1 MSASE
6 NSAPRVTIGKV
17 RPHLTQNEALVFEKS
32 APGKRGYKLPPL
44 DVPAVD
50 TKALLGSAAREVPA
64 PLPELSEIEIIRHF
78 TRLSTWNYAIDLGM
92 YPLGSCTMK
101 YNPRVNEFVS
111 RIEGLAEAH
120 PYRPDSL
127 AQGILEVI
135 DLLQRCLIEITG
147 MDAITLQPA
156 AGAHGEFTGI
166 LLVRAWHESNG
177 NARRKILIPD
187 SAHGTNPATAAIC
200 GYTVENLKSNA
211 LGGIDLEALERQ
223 VDEETAALMLTNP
236 STLGVFENQIHK
248 IADILHAKGAL
259 LYMDGANM
267 NALVGKVRPGDFGV
281 DVMHLNLHKTFS
293 TPHGGGGPGSGPVA
307 CKAFLEPFLPTPV
320 LVRREIAINSPAPEP
335 WENVGDDRPL
345 PGGSMPMFR
354 APSAEPVSA
363 EDPRKQR
370 VTLCWD
376 YDRPK
381 SVGRVRAFYGNTGM
395 FIRALAYILANG
407 PDGLRQTT
415 EDAVLNANYIRAK
428 LDDLYELPY
437 KTPSMHEVVFSD
449 KRQATRGV
457 KTGDIAKR
465 LIDYGFHPYTVS
477 FPLIVPGALM
487 IEPTESESLEE
498 LDLFIAA
505 MRSIAKEVE
514 DNPELVKTAPHSTRV
529 SRLDEVQAARKPI
542 LRWRG

>member
-1 MSASE
+1 MATTEINAS
-6 NSAPRVTIGKV
+6 RTTTGKV
-17 RPHLTQNEALVFEKS
+17 RAHQTQNERLTFEKS
-32 APGKRGYKLPPL
+32 APGKKAYKLPPL
-44 DVPAVD
+44 DVPA
-50 TKALLGSAAREVPA
+50 ANAAELLGESFREKDGL
-64 PLPELSEIEIIRHF
+64 LPELSEIEIIRHF

-111 RIEGLAEAH
+111 RIEGLADAH

-127 AQGILEVI
+127 AQGIMEVI

-147 MDAITLQPA
+147 MDVITLQPA

-166 LLVRAWHESNG
+166 LLARAWHESHG
-177 NARRKILIPD
+177 NARKKIIIPD

-200 GYTVENLKSNA
+200 GYQVENLKSNSD
-211 LGGIDLEALERQ
+211 GGIDLDALARQ
-223 VDEETAALMLTNP
+223 VDEDTAALMLTNP
-236 STLGVFENQIHK
+236 STIGVFENQIHK

-307 CKAFLEPFLPTPV
+307 CKKFLEPFLPTPV
-320 LVRREIAINSPAPEP
+320 LAHNQD
-335 WENVGDDRPL
+335 GT
-345 PGGSMPMFR
+345 
-354 APSAEPVSA
+354 
-363 EDPRKQR
+363 K
-370 VTLCWD
+370 CWD

-395 FIRALAYILANG
+395 FIRALAYIMANG

-415 EDAVLNANYIRAK
+415 EDAVLNANYIRKK
-428 LDDLYELPY
+428 LEDLYELPY

-449 KRQATRGV
+449 KRQQAKGV

-487 IEPTESESLEE
+487 IEPTESESVEE
-498 LDLFIAA
+498 LDLFVAA
-505 MRSIAKEVE
+505 MRSIAREVE
-514 DNPELVKTAPHSTRV
+514 ETPDLVKTAPHSTRV
-529 SRLDEVQAARKPI
+529 SRLDEVSAARKPI
-542 LRWRG
+542 LRWKPESAS

>member
-1 MSASE
+1 MGATEGSV
-6 NSAPRVTIGKV
+6 PRKTIGKV
-17 RPHLTQNEALVFEKS
+17 RPHQTQNERLMFEKS
-32 APGKRGYKLPPL
+32 APGKKAYRLPPL

-50 TKALLGSAAREVPA
+50 PALALGDVRRTRGAE
-64 PLPELSEIEIIRHF
+64 LPELSEIEIIRHF

-120 PYRPDSL
+120 PYRPESL
-127 AQGILEVI
+127 AQGALEVLE
-135 DLLQRCLIEITG
+135 LLQKCLLEITG

-166 LLVRAWHESNG
+166 LLVRAWHESQG
-177 NARRKILIPD
+177 NARKKILIPD

-200 GYTVENLKSNA
+200 GYQVENLKSNPD
-211 LGGIDLEALERQ
+211 GGIDLGALAAQ
-223 VDEETAALMLTNP
+223 VDDDTAALMLTNP
-236 STLGVFENQIHK
+236 STLGVFENEIHK
-248 IADILHAKGAL
+248 IADILHKKGAL

-307 CKAFLEPFLPTPV
+307 CKKFLEPFLPTPI
-320 LVRREIAINSPAPEP
+320 LVRRAGVKSQVSNSRPGAPNSEP
-335 WENVGDDRPL
+335 PL
-345 PGGSMPMFR
+345 
-354 APSAEPVSA
+354 A
-363 EDPRKQR
+363 
-370 VTLCWD
+370 WD

-415 EDAVLNANYIRAK
+415 EDAVLNANYIRKK
-428 LDDLYELPY
+428 LEDLYELPY

-449 KRQATRGV
+449 KRQAVKGV

-477 FPLIVPGALM
+477 FPLIVHGALM
-487 IEPTESESLEE
+487 IEPTESESVEE
-498 LDLFIAA
+498 LDLFIEA
-505 MRSIAKEVE
+505 MRSIAREVE
-514 DNPELVKTAPHSTRV
+514 ETPEVVKTAPHSTRV
-529 SRLDEVQAARKPI
+529 SRLDEVAAARKPI
-542 LRWRG
+542 LRWRPDSVK

>member
-1 MSASE
+1 MATNIIESA
-6 NSAPRVTIGKV
+6 RTTTGKV
-17 RPHLTQNEALVFEKS
+17 RSHQTQNERLTFEKS
-32 APGKRGYKLPPL
+32 APGKKGYKLPPL

-50 TKALLGSAAREVPA
+50 PAALLGETFREKDGL
-64 PLPELSEIEIIRHF
+64 LPELSEIEIIRHF

-111 RIEGLAEAH
+111 RIDGLADAH

-127 AQGILEVI
+127 AQGIMEII

-147 MDAITLQPA
+147 MDVITLQPA

-166 LLVRAWHESNG
+166 LLARAWHESRG
-177 NARRKILIPD
+177 NARKKIIIPD

-200 GYTVENLKSNA
+200 GYQVENLKSNPD
-211 LGGIDLEALERQ
+211 GGIDLDALARQ
-223 VDEETAALMLTNP
+223 VDEDTAALMLTNP
-236 STLGVFENQIHK
+236 STIGVFENQIHK

-307 CKAFLEPFLPTPV
+307 CKKFLEPFLPTPV
-320 LVRREIAINSPAPEP
+320 LAHNQD
-335 WENVGDDRPL
+335 GT
-345 PGGSMPMFR
+345 
-354 APSAEPVSA
+354 
-363 EDPRKQR
+363 K
-370 VTLCWD
+370 CWD
-376 YDRPK
+376 YDRPR
-381 SVGRVRAFYGNTGM
+381 SIGRVRAFYGNTGM

-415 EDAVLNANYIRAK
+415 EDAVLNANYIRKK
-428 LDDLYELPY
+428 LEDLYELPY

-449 KRQATRGV
+449 KRQQVKGV

-487 IEPTESESLEE
+487 IEPTESESVEE
-498 LDLFIAA
+498 LDLFVAA
-505 MRSIAKEVE
+505 MRSIAQEVE
-514 DNPELVKTAPHSTRV
+514 ENPELVKTAPHSTRV
-529 SRLDEVQAARKPI
+529 SRLDEVTAARKPI
-542 LRWRG
+542 LRWKPEPAS

>member
-1 MSASE
+1 MTLPAEFSASRT
-6 NSAPRVTIGKV
+6 NGKV
-17 RPHLTQNEALVFEKS
+17 RPHQTQNEALVFEKS
-32 APGKRGYKLPPL
+32 APGKRAYKMPPL
-44 DVPAVD
+44 DVPQVD
-50 TKALLGSAAREVPA
+50 PAALLGPACRETTGL
-64 PLPELSEIEIIRHF
+64 LPELSEIEIIRHF

-101 YNPRVNEFVS
+101 YNPRVNEVVA
-111 RIEGLAEAH
+111 RIAGFAEAH
-120 PYRPDSL
+120 PYRPNSH
-127 AQGILEVI
+127 AQGGMEIIE
-135 DLLQRCLIEITG
+135 LLQRCLLEITG
-147 MDAITLQPA
+147 MDTITLQPA

-166 LLVRAWHESNG
+166 LLVRAWHESQG
-177 NARRKILIPD
+177 NPRHKILIPD

-200 GYTVENLKSNA
+200 GYQVENLKSNA
-211 LGGIDLEALERQ
+211 DGGIDLEALERQ
-223 VDEETAALMLTNP
+223 VTDDTAALMLTNP

-307 CKAFLEPFLPTPV
+307 CKNFLEPFLPIPV
-320 LVRREIAINSPAPEP
+320 LVRN
-335 WENVGDDRPL
+335 
-345 PGGSMPMFR
+345 
-354 APSAEPVSA
+354 
-363 EDPRKQR
+363 EDGTRQ
-370 VTLCWD
+370 WD
-376 YDRPK
+376 YDRPQ

-415 EDAVLNANYIRAK
+415 EDAVLNANYIRKK
-428 LDDLYELPY
+428 LEDLYDLPY
-437 KTPSMHEVVFSD
+437 HTPSMHEVVFSD
-449 KRQATRGV
+449 KRQAARGV

-477 FPLIVPGALM
+477 FPLIVHGALM
-487 IEPTESESLEE
+487 IEPTESESVEE
-498 LDLFIAA
+498 LDLFIEA
-505 MRSIAKEVE
+505 MRSIAREVE
-514 DNPELVKTAPHSTRV
+514 ETPELVKTAPHSTRV

-542 LRWRG
+542 LRWRPAEAS